1 MITQIIEP
9 YETTRTP
16 DFTTPTGPLGG
27 FYEDMEQEDNDLG
40 PMPDETEG
48 QQRLGRHLR
57 RVIRQQ
63 DAAIPTD
70 RRAPRTLAEMKA
82 RLGVA
87 QPGFERQPV
96 LVLHR
101 PAMQDDACPLCGR
114 WSCNPANCPPAG
126 LAPATARSA
135 QATARS
141 AQASSCGVCG
151 GSGTRQV
158 TINKTGSDG
167 KTYQGVRNEP
177 CPAC

>member
-1 MITQIIEP
+1 MVTQIIEP
-9 YETTRTP
+9 DEATRTTA
-16 DFTTPTGPLGG
+16 FNTPTAPLGG
-27 FYEDMEQEDNDLG
+27 FYEDMEKEDND
-40 PMPDETEG
+40 
-48 QQRLGRHLR
+48 LGRHLR

-63 DAAIPTD
+63 DAAIPTH

-82 RLGVA
+82 RLGTA
-87 QPGFERQPV
+87 QPGYERQPV

-101 PAMQDDACPLCGR
+101 PTMQEDPCPLCDR
-114 WSCNPANCPPAG
+114 WNCNPANCPPAG
-126 LAPATARSA
+126 LAPAN
-135 QATARS
+135 ARS

-158 TINKTGSDG
+158 TVNKTGSDG

>member
-1 MITQIIEP
+1 MVTQIIEP
-9 YETTRTP
+9 DEATRTP
-16 DFTTPTGPLGG
+16 AFNAPAAPLGG
-27 FYEDMEQEDNDLG
+27 FYEDMEKEDNDRG
-40 PMPDETEG
+40 PEPDETEG

-63 DAAIPTD
+63 DAAIPVH
-70 RRAPRTLAEMKA
+70 RRAPRTLAQMKA
-82 RLGVA
+82 RLGAA

-101 PAMQDDACPLCGR
+101 PTMQDDACPLCGR

-126 LAPATARSA
+126 AAPAN
-135 QATARS
+135 ARS

-167 KTYQGVRNEP
+167 RTYQGVRNEP

>member
-9 YETTRTP
+9 DETTRTP
-16 DFTTPTGPLGG
+16 DFTTPAGPLGG

-48 QQRLGRHLR
+48 QQRLGEHLR

-63 DAAIPTD
+63 DAAIPAH
-70 RRAPRTLAEMKA
+70 RRAPRTLAEMTA
-82 RLGVA
+82 RLRTA

-101 PAMQDDACPLCGR
+101 TTMRGDACPLCLR
-114 WSCNPANCPPAG
+114 WNCNPANCPPAG
-126 LAPATARSA
+126 AAPANARSA
-135 QATARS
+135 RCG
-141 AQASSCGVCG
+141 SCGLCD
-151 GSGTRQV
+151 GTGVRQV
-158 TINKTGSDG
+158 TVNKTGSDG
-167 KTYQGVRNEP
+167 KTYQGVRTEP

>member
-1 MITQIIEP
+1 MVTQIIEP
-9 YETTRTP
+9 DEATRTTA
-16 DFTTPTGPLGG
+16 FSTPAAPLGG
-27 FYEDMEQEDNDLG
+27 FYEDMEKEDNDLG

-48 QQRLGRHLR
+48 QQRLGQHLR

-63 DAAIPTD
+63 DAAIPTH

-82 RLGVA
+82 RLGTA

-101 PAMQDDACPLCGR
+101 PTMKEDRCPLCGL
-114 WSCNPANCPPAG
+114 WNCDPANCPPAG
-126 LAPATARSA
+126 AAPAN
-135 QATARS
+135 ARS

-158 TINKTGSDG
+158 TVNKTGSDG